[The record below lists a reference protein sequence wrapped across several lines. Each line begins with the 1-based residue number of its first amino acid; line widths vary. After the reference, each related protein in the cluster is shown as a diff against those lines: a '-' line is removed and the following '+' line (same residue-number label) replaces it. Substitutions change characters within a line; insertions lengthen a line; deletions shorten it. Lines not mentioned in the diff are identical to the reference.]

1 MTSELSR
8 IPDQTPLTPENSLY
22 IVTGLAKIAAQAKP
36 NEILFFA
43 DEATHT
49 HDEAHRHFDFIS
61 PVLPIGSTALTSSE
75 REAIDYSNTPEVY
88 TD

>member
-1 MTSELSR
+1 MPSELSR
-8 IPDQTPLTPENSLY
+8 IPDQTLVTPENSLH

-36 NEILFFA
+36 NKIVFPVH
-43 DEATHT
+43 EAAHT

-61 PVLPIGSTALTSSE
+61 PVLPMGSVALTSSE

>member
-8 IPDQTPLTPENSLY
+8 IPDQTPITPENSFH
-22 IVTGLAKIAAQAKP
+22 IVTGLARFAAQANP
-36 NEILFFA
+36 NTIVFPAPEIIHTQ
-43 DEATHT
+43 DEELR
-49 HDEAHRHFDFIS
+49 DFDFIS